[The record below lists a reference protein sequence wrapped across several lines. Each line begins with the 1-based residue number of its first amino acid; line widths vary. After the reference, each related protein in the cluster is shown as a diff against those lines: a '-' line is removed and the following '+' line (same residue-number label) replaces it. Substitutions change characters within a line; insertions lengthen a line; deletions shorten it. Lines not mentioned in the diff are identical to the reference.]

1 MIHCLKTIDGH
12 QLPVNPITYTTAA
25 TVIRTKSD
33 ELQEGKCKL
42 QAVQAFLAILH
53 TWKGI

>member
-33 ELQEGKCKL
+33 ELPEGKCKL